1 MAYKKNECSD
11 KTYGLQSRFWLAISS
26 TPQGLFRYSRC
37 ASCKCLVICK
47 SLRNGMQCACASAD
61 CVPLSWNTIA
71 LSQSNCRNFSCS
83 SIISKI
89 FKIIAEIPNS
99 QYCSD
104 ICFLWTIGLCRIN
117 VWGYTEIWPF
127 WKKVSSRVRLELP
140 VYTQTKKQINRLT
153 VFLFAK

>member
-11 KTYGLQSRFWLAISS
+11 KTYGLQSRFWLAVSS

-37 ASCKCLVICK
+37 ASCTCLVICK
-47 SLRNGMQCACASAD
+47 SAKKWYAVRL

-83 SIISKI
+83 SIVSKI

-117 VWGYTEIWPF
+117 AWGYTEIWPF
-127 WKKVSSRVRLELP
+127 WKKVSSRVRLELL